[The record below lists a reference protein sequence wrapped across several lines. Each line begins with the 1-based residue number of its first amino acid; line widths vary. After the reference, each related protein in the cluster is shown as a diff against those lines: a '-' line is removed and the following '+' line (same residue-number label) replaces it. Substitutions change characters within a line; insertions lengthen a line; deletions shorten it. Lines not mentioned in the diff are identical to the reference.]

1 VAKALWLKK
10 FGQPAQDE
18 KEKAKQVRFLQAR
31 GFGFDIIRK
40 IIRGLDE

>member
-1 VAKALWLKK
+1 MAKALWLKK